1 MIINIACKGSEI
13 SSQSFTIEGFK
24 INEIFPRPLF
34 GNLFSFSKLVKWAAY
49 IDKYLVFQKR
59 LENVLKENEQ
69 KIGTVHIIDHSNS
82 PYMKTIKKTSSA
94 KCLLTCHDLIAI
106 RSAM

>member
-1 MIINIACKGSEI
+1 MQVKKQVLIISNYRNDNQYSMQRFGNLLLNHSD
-13 SSQSFTIEGFK
+13 SIEGFK

-34 GNLFSFSKLVKWAAY
+34 GKLFSFSKLVKWAAY

-59 LENVLKENEQ
+59 LENVLKKNEQ

-82 PYMKTIKKTSSA
+82 PYQ
-94 KCLLTCHDLIAI
+94 
-106 RSAM
+106 